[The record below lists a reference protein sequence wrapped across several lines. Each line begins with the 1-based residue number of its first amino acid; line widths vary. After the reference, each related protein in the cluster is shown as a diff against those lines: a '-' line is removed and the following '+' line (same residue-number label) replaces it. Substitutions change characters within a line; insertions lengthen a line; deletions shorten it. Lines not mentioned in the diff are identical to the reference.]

1 MLKFE
6 LSHYLSILMSRLSL
20 KYNIFLFLFFLV
32 KARTAGEDA
41 RTVFRKGRKMYG
53 IYLPSISGRL
63 DNPRLEAAYQKYSHR
78 DSVKKILEEFF

>member
-1 MLKFE
+1 M
-6 LSHYLSILMSRLSL
+6 
-20 KYNIFLFLFFLV
+20 
-32 KARTAGEDA
+32 
-41 RTVFRKGRKMYG
+41 FRKGRKMYG